1 MSITKVKVL
10 VEYKD
15 VSNNIIDTKVVEFDL
30 NTTTIAEVEI
40 EHNGTVGTVAHVGG
54 RPKDRN

>member
-15 VSNNIIDTKVVEFDL
+15 DNNNIIDTKVVELPLDT
-30 NTTTIAEVEI
+30 NTIAQLEI